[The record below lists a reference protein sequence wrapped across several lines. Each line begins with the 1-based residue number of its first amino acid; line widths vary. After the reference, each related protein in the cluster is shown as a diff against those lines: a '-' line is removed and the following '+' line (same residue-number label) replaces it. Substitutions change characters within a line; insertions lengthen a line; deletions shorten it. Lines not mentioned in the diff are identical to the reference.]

1 VTLNFMN
8 ILAGKVAIITGAS
21 KGIGAG
27 IAKAFSAEGASV
39 VVNYSS
45 SKEGAD
51 RVLAEVADAGGNAIA
66 IRANVSNS
74 EDVKRLFAETKA
86 AFGRLDILV
95 NNAGV
100 FKFEPFECISVAEF
114 NREFSTNVLGP
125 ILTIQEAIRQFG
137 FEGGRVINISSL
149 AGSHSLPNG
158 ILYSA
163 TKAAVENLTQG
174 LSAELGARR
183 IRVNAIAPGYT
194 HSEGTQAEGLL
205 GEESVKYDISI
216 TPLGRLG
223 EGHCRRS
230 RLSGLRLILLGH
242 RRNHSGWRRRS
253 LRISVKPSK
262 QLKSGNNAVHCGRSR
277 GQTQQEPSNE
287 NRSYR
292 RHWPHRNKSDQQ
304 PSSDRA

>member
-1 VTLNFMN
+1 MN
-8 ILAGKVAIITGAS
+8 TLAGKVAIITGAS

-27 IAKAFSAEGASV
+27 VAKAFSAEGASV

-45 SKEGAD
+45 SKEGAN
-51 RVLAEVADAGGNAIA
+51 RVLGEIADAGGNAIA
-66 IRANVSNS
+66 IQASVSNP
-74 EDVKRLFAETKA
+74 EDVTRLFAETKA

-125 ILTIQEAIRQFG
+125 ILTIQEAIKQFG
-137 FEGGRVINISSL
+137 FEEGRIINISSL

-158 ILYSA
+158 VLYSA

-174 LSAELGARR
+174 LSVELGSRR

-194 HSEGTQAEGLL
+194 RSEGTAAEGLL
-205 GEESVKYDISI
+205 GEENVKHYISV

-223 EGHCRRS
+223 EPGDLPPWPSFS
-230 RLSGLRLILLGH
+230 RPTR
-242 RRNHSGWRRRS
+242 
-253 LRISVKPSK
+253 P
-262 QLKSGNNAVHCGRSR
+262 R
-277 GQTQQEPSNE
+277 GSPAKRFASEVAPAKA
-287 NRSYR
+287 
-292 RHWPHRNKSDQQ
+292 PV
-304 PSSDRA
+304 

>member
-1 VTLNFMN
+1 MN
-8 ILAGKVAIITGAS
+8 LLTGKVAIVTGAS

-27 IAKAFSAEGASV
+27 IASALGEAGASV
-39 VVNYSS
+39 VVNYASDR
-45 SKEGAD
+45 EAAD
-51 RVLAEVADAGGNAIA
+51 RVMADIADAGCNAIVVQ
-66 IRANVSNS
+66 ANVSDP
-74 EDVKRLFAETKA
+74 EGVKRLFAETKK
-86 AFGRLDILV
+86 AFGKLDVLV

-100 FKFEPFECISVAEF
+100 FKFEPFEAISVAEF

-174 LSAELGARR
+174 LAAELGPRR

-194 HSEGTQAEGLL
+194 RSEGTRAEGLL
-205 GEESVKYDISI
+205 GEESIKHYISL

-223 EGHCRRS
+223 EPEDIAAAAVFLASDASHWVTGETIRV
-230 RLSGLRLILLGH
+230 SGGAR
-242 RRNHSGWRRRS
+242 
-253 LRISVKPSK
+253 
-262 QLKSGNNAVHCGRSR
+262 
-277 GQTQQEPSNE
+277 
-287 NRSYR
+287 
-292 RHWPHRNKSDQQ
+292 
-304 PSSDRA
+304 

>member
-1 VTLNFMN
+1 MN

-27 IAKAFSAEGASV
+27 IAKAFSAEGATV

-51 RVLAEVADAGGNAIA
+51 HVLSEIADAGGNAVA
-66 IRANVSNS
+66 IQASVSNP
-74 EDVKRLFAETKA
+74 EDVKRLFAETKT

-100 FKFEPFECISVAEF
+100 FKFEPFEHIAVAEF

-125 ILTIQEAIRQFG
+125 ILTIQEAIKQFDG
-137 FEGGRVINISSL
+137 FEEGRVINISSL
-149 AGSHSLPNG
+149 VGSHSLPNG
-158 ILYSA
+158 VLYSA

-174 LSAELGARR
+174 LSAELGSRR

-194 HSEGTQAEGLL
+194 RSEGTAAEGLL
-205 GEESVKYDISI
+205 GEESVKHFVSI

-223 EGHCRRS
+223 EPQE
-230 RLSGLRLILLGH
+230 IA
-242 RRNHSGWRRRS
+242 
-253 LRISVKPSK
+253 
-262 QLKSGNNAVHCGRSR
+262 AVAVFLA
-277 GQTQQEPSNE
+277 
-287 NRSYR
+287 
-292 RHWPHRNKSDQQ
+292 SDA
-304 PSSDRA
+304 SSWVTGETICVGGGAR